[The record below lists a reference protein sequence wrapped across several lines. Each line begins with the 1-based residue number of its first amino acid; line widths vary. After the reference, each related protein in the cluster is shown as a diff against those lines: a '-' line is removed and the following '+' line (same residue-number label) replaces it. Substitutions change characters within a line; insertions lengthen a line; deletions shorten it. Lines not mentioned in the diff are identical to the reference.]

1 MLTVT
6 HISGLLQQ
14 VDLYDATVNDA
25 DIAQM
30 MEFYYNESTCFIRPD
45 HARNGWCSQSKDGI
59 PKVCLI
65 LIYMYIFQM

>member
-14 VDLYDATVNDA
+14 VDRYIATADDA

-30 MEFYYNESTCFIRPD
+30 MEFYYNESTCFMHTD
-45 HARNGWCSQSKDGI
+45 HPRNGWCSQSKDDI

-65 LIYMYIFQM
+65 LFFYK